1 MRIKRILLQII
12 LAALVLT
19 ALGAAFSGVAQDT
32 VPTETPAG
40 PVAVTGFEPTQ
51 VLNSDSRSIT
61 VFGVNFASTSV
72 VRLVGVGV
80 LSTSFL
86 NSTTLTASLPSNLT
100 PGVYQIQVVDPVRG
114 TSTAATGLQVYGPTA
129 TPFPLATFTIP
140 TPQPGQPSLIVRGFR
155 AQPEVIAPGG
165 TVTLIFEI
173 VNVGSRPAEGIS
185 ISLGDG
191 SFTPAIGESSVTIP
205 TINPGGTF
213 EVSLTVVAS
222 ASVEPGPASVPL
234 VMAYRDFD
242 GENYTSNATLS
253 VTILDVEI
261 ASQVTVTGYSITPDP
276 VTPGT
281 AALVRVDVTNTG
293 TVTVNSALIRVA
305 GENSLLLP
313 GERGDT
319 LPLGDI
325 APGQTV
331 TAELPMIVSS
341 AAEPGPKAQPIV
353 VSFFRDNERQESTGT
368 ITINVAA
375 PTTALMLLQDYS
387 TGDEVLEP
395 GDRFTLSLTLHNVG
409 DATAENALL
418 TFGTVSTSTGGSG
431 SGGDSGGGSGSGTG
445 GSTTTTDGIPGNA
458 FAPLGSGNTIFIGNI
473 QPDGTFTVDQ
483 PFIVNGTVTSG
494 IYNLPI
500 TLRYR
505 NPDGS
510 QSQENLQA
518 SIVVVA
524 RPRIQSTLIN
534 PLPETVFVGEGVP
547 LTLEIRNNGTAI
559 VDLNRIV
566 ISAENADIPDGAEQ
580 ELSPVRGDDDTTV
593 DVVVFPIDAGE
604 VTVTFTIYYMDDL
617 NNERSYDLTF
627 TSEALIP
634 EPPPEFTP
642 MPGFPEEG
650 IVEEPEEDL
659 LARLLLSFL
668 GLGG

>member
-1 MRIKRILLQII
+1 MRNKRILLQITLAI
-12 LAALVLT
+12 LTIFALAAT
-19 ALGAAFSGVAQDT
+19 FSSAAQDV

-86 NSTTLTASLPSNLT
+86 NSTTLTAGLPSNLS
-100 PGVYQIQVVDPVRG
+100 PGLYQVQVVDPVRG
-114 TSTAATGLQVYGPTA
+114 TSTAAIGLQVFGPTA

-140 TPQPGQPSLIVRGFR
+140 TPQPGQPSLIVRAFR
-155 AQPEVIAPGG
+155 AQPEAIAPGG

-185 ISLGDG
+185 ISLGAEG
-191 SFTPAIGESSVTIP
+191 GFTPAIGESSVTIP

-222 ASVEPGPASVPL
+222 ATVEPGPASVPL
-234 VMAYRDFD
+234 VMAYRDFE
-242 GENYTSNATLS
+242 GENYTSNANLS
-253 VTILDVEI
+253 VTILNIEE
-261 ASQVTVTGYSITPDP
+261 ASQVTVTGYSIVPDP

-281 AALVRVDVTNTG
+281 QAIVRVDVTNTG

-319 LPLGDI
+319 LPLGDL

-331 TAELPMIVSS
+331 TAELPMIVSA
-341 AAEPGPKAQPIV
+341 AAEPGPKGQPIV
-353 VSFFRDNERQESTGT
+353 VSFFRDNEREESTGS

-387 TGDEVLEP
+387 TGEDVLEP
-395 GDRFTLSLTLHNVG
+395 GDRFTLSLTLQNVG
-409 DATAENALL
+409 DAIAANALL
-418 TFGTVSTSTGGSG
+418 TFGTVSTSSD
-431 SGGDSGGGSGSGTG
+431 GDSGGGSGSGGSGGTG

-473 QPDGTFTVDQ
+473 NPNGSLSIDQ
-483 PFIVNGTVTSG
+483 PFIVNGTVRSG

-510 QSQENLQA
+510 QAQENLQA

-524 RPRIQSTLIN
+524 PPRLQPTMLN
-534 PLPETVFVGEGVP
+534 PMPEMVNVGEGVP
-547 LTLEIRNNGTAI
+547 LTLEIRNNGTDI
-559 VDLNRIV
+559 VELTRIV
-566 ISAENADIPDGAEQ
+566 ISAENAEIPEGAEQ
-580 ELSPVRGDDDTTV
+580 ELSPVRADDDTSL
-593 DVVVFPIDAGE
+593 DVVVIPLDAGAMS
-604 VTVTFTIYYMDDL
+604 VTFTVYYMDDL
-617 NNERSYDLTF
+617 NNERSFDLTF
-627 TSEALIP
+627 DSEAMIP
-634 EPPPEFTP
+634 EPPPEMTP
-642 MPGFPEEG
+642 FPGFPEDVP
-650 IVEEPEEDL
+650 VEEAEEDL